1 MYLYLVTASMYQAR
15 YKGYDGL
22 ERNSVFNGNF
32 VFNVL
37 AGKEFTLKAKNV
49 FSVDAK
55 VVWAGSNRYLPFS
68 SQQLAEY
75 HHIRIDDWNNAYN
88 QRMKD
93 FFRINLRF
101 GYRINLF
108 KASHEIALDI
118 YCAGAWI
125 EKLINKSRKFKISSR
140 LMLLPIGLLTLVL
153 GVKRGRK
160 EVRPTR

>member
-1 MYLYLVTASMYQAR
+1 M
-15 YKGYDGL
+15 
-22 ERNSVFNGNF
+22 RNADFITIEIEFNA
-32 VFNVL
+32 L
-37 AGKEFTLKAKNV
+37 AGKEFTLKKRNV

-75 HHIRIDDWNNAYN
+75 HHIRIDDWDNAYN

-118 YCAGAWI
+118 YNLTNHKNIFLEHFDPITG
-125 EKLINKSRKFKISSR
+125 ETQTYYQFSF
-140 LMLLPIGLLTLVL
+140 LPILLYRVQF
-153 GVKRGRK
+153 
-160 EVRPTR
+160 